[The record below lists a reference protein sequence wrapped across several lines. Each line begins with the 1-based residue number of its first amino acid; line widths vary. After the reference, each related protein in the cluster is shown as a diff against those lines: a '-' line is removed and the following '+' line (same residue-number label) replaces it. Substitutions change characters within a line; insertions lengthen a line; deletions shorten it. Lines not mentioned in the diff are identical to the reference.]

1 MERNGGRFR
10 PLIGFYIF
18 PAPPTDLKRRGI
30 PTGSLIEVCCHCV
43 RVPSNTVT
51 GEPPPFKGPP
61 KTWVFDL
68 SPPSADNINKHFL
81 SADSNFGKCFCIRVE
96 DNLVQDVYRM
106 RTLTEIHQSGFQMD
120 NASLEIMKHEER
132 IMRDKGPML
141 DAAICWYGDN
151 REKLKEQYWEKLKK
165 INPEVGDLEK
175 RIDREAHRIMAR
187 KAAAYSPLA
196 DDQDPLSNNSSS
208 NSMMPTERSLEA
220 KMKNLIH
227 RLAIEEMR
235 FLKMLNATSSL
246 NTIDDI
252 AAMIRFLLLENMKKS
267 SIVDDIFGLYQR
279 GYEDLI
285 MTSDDPKSLVK
296 RARATLDSTYHQTNV
311 FKHID
316 AVNEERLNE
325 MGIMEPLPPSLSSLS
340 SQNNTTENKR
350 NETRGLR
357 FDDFEKRFSRY
368 SKNFPSF
375 GVVER
380 IAGKESSS
388 GLRGTKDGIGS
399 KARFHSPY
407 GIALFSREGEGGDA
421 ANDVQNEDLGI
432 MLLTDNAAQ
441 VIRRIEK
448 DGIVTT
454 LAGRRTKKG
463 GGYRDGPFS
472 NALFG
477 GLSGITRGRN
487 NDEFFVCDS
496 GNSVIR
502 KLNLKTKEVSTYFGI
517 PDSVDKMHIIAM
529 KGYLTAEDQRYLGFD
544 KEEEGGGRGGRLYS
558 MEKIQDFE
566 DVQREF
572 NITQQLIAQKP
583 KEMLFHPDGVAY
595 GSHDGWLYVSDTLH
609 NRIVKIKPHNDDDL
623 DYGSHLYDVAVI
635 VIAMYVLLPC
645 LYLPYL
651 GGLLE
656 GTNDGFTF
664 LTELHSDLG
673 KSRYVKRL
681 ITIFWVHDYKY
692 CQVSLYI
699 CDTMNDKIRKL
710 DLKNGIVTSIT
721 QPTAPEQ
728 MIHSYSLKNK
738 PGVSNILSVAVDPVS
753 ARVYFSREHF
763 MALYSVCHDGNNL
776 NIIAGNQ
783 EVGGNEVGES
793 NEAMFT
799 SPCGIALNTRQH
811 SLFICDG
818 GNQDLKVLRLHR
830 NTKEIYQ
837 AAASVVSSPSTA
849 LHDNNDGSGEDT
861 GSLSENQME
870 EIHQMA
876 DIMKAMHNATMDSS
890 NDLKRP

>member
-1 MERNGGRFR
+1 
-10 PLIGFYIF
+10 
-18 PAPPTDLKRRGI
+18 
-30 PTGSLIEVCCHCV
+30 
-43 RVPSNTVT
+43 
-51 GEPPPFKGPP
+51 
-61 KTWVFDL
+61 
-68 SPPSADNINKHFL
+68 
-81 SADSNFGKCFCIRVE
+81 
-96 DNLVQDVYRM
+96 
-106 RTLTEIHQSGFQMD
+106 
-120 NASLEIMKHEER
+120 
-132 IMRDKGPML
+132 
-141 DAAICWYGDN
+141 
-151 REKLKEQYWEKLKK
+151 
-165 INPEVGDLEK
+165 
-175 RIDREAHRIMAR
+175 MAR

-208 NSMMPTERSLEA
+208 NSMMPTERSSEA

-252 AAMIRFLLLENMKKS
+252 AAMIRKHNPDAN
-267 SIVDDIFGLYQR
+267 ITDNDIFGLYQR

-388 GLRGTKDGIGS
+388 GSRGTKDGIGS

-623 DYGSHLYDVAVI
+623 DYGSHLYDVA
-635 VIAMYVLLPC
+635 
-645 LYLPYL
+645 

-656 GTNDGFTF
+656 GTNDGPSSIARFHF
-664 LTELHSDLG
+664 PHGIAFGPSYPNAPKDE
-673 KSRYVKRL
+673 
-681 ITIFWVHDYKY
+681 
-692 CQVSLYI
+692 VSLYI

-738 PGVSNILSVAVDPVS
+738 PVSNILSVAVDPVS

-818 GNQDLKVLRLHR
+818 GNQDLKVLKLHR

-849 LHDNNDGSGEDT
+849 LHDNNDGSEEDS